1 MLVFGIDVLVLAMC
15 AMACVCISFIASCVL
30 GLSRDEGIASMT
42 STTLA
47 VIAMLVCY
55 VVMAMVLDGVLGPF
69 GW

>member
-1 MLVFGIDVLVLAMC
+1 MLTFGIDILILTMC
-15 AMACVCISFIASCVL
+15 AMACVCVSFICSCVL
-30 GLSRDEGIASMT
+30 GLGREEGIASIT

-55 VVMAMVLDGVLGPF
+55 VIMAMALDGLLGPF

>member
-1 MLVFGIDVLVLAMC
+1 MLIFGIDVIVLSMC
-15 AMACVCISFIASCVL
+15 AMACVCVSFIASGLL
-30 GLSRDEGIASMT
+30 GLSREEGIASLV

-55 VVMAMVLDGVLGPF
+55 MVMAMVLDGVLGPF